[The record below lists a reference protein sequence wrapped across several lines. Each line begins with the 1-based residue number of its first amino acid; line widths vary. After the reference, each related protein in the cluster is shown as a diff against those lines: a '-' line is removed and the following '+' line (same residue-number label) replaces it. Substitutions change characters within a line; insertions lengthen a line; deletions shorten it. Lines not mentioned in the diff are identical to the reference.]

1 MENSQ
6 VKILKKMKYF
16 LSLFNNSEYPEKNSI
31 FYLNTTSSFIG
42 SYIIQTFSDVKSWNF
57 FAKFLIVLK
66 DINYIFNYI
75 NYKIYKPKKITNYKK
90 IIVTWAYED
99 NFIRNGSLND
109 RYLNV
114 NSKEIKDCLWFV
126 IYMSNTI
133 PKKIDNNI
141 VLFKPKTL
149 KSYDIIH
156 FFDFLRKNIFILFK
170 NFKYYLT
177 LKSNYNYFAEIFLEN
192 INEYLVKDLKLIL
205 MPFEG
210 QPFQNKLVNLVKNKN
225 KKIKTIGYIHSP
237 PLPLPSNFLFRSG
250 APDKIILNGKDQI
263 YCFNKILGW
272 KKNNIIYL
280 PSFRFLKKKKKI
292 NDTIYFP
299 LNVINKKKI
308 IRNIK
313 FLITEKIIN
322 LNYLDIKNHPGALY
336 SKNNIDLINQIKKI
350 RKDSGYKNKSK
361 NSKNF
366 SIFIGTSGAIIEA
379 LERGKNVIQI
389 CDNPLF
395 DIYSSKIWP
404 SIETFKIN
412 QGVYSYKLK
421 KKGALIKFGEKKNN
435 LKKVLQII

>member
-6 VKILKKMKYF
+6 VKILKKIKYF
-16 LSLFNNSEYPEKNSI
+16 LSLFNNSEYPENNSI
-31 FYLNTTSSFIG
+31 FYLNTTSSSIG
-42 SYIIQTFSDVKSWNF
+42 SYILQSFSKVKPWKF
-57 FAKFLIVLK
+57 FAKFLIILK
-66 DINYIFNYI
+66 DLSYIFNYI

-90 IIVTWAYED
+90 IIVTWAFQD
-99 NFIRNGSLND
+99 NFTKNGSLND

-133 PKKIDNNI
+133 PRKIDSNI
-141 VLFKPKTL
+141 VLFKPRTV
-149 KSYDIIH
+149 KSYNIIH

-192 INEYLVKDLKLIL
+192 INEFLVKDLRLIL

-210 QPFQNKLVNLVKNKN
+210 QPFQNKLVNLVKNIN
-225 KKIKTIGYIHSP
+225 KKIQTIGYIHSP

-280 PSFRFLKKKKKI
+280 PSFRFLKEKKKI
-292 NDTIYFP
+292 KDTIYFP

-308 IRNIK
+308 IKNIK
-313 FLITEKIIN
+313 FLIEEKIIN
-322 LNYLDIKNHPGALY
+322 LNYLDIKNHPGALH

-350 RKDSGYKNKSK
+350 RKDGGYKNKSK

-366 SIFIGTSGAIIEA
+366 SVFIGTSGAIIEA

-412 QGVYSYKLK
+412 QEIYSYKLK